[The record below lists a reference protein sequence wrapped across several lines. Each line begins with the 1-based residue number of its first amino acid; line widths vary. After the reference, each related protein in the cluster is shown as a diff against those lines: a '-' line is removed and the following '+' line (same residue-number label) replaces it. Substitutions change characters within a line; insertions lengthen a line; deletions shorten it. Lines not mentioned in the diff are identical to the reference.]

1 MNKSQKS
8 IYSGMGYA
16 MLANVP
22 PIYGIYTAFV
32 PVLVYFIFG
41 TSRHNSMG
49 TFAVVSIMVGKA
61 VLKYAHDPV
70 TVQSIE
76 NLSVSVDTE
85 PRAIDHPIYDPKTVV
100 SSLCLAVGCIQVSRI
115 MVFVERISLILLC

>member
-1 MNKSQKS
+1 M
-8 IYSGMGYA
+8 YLGMGYA

-70 TVQSIE
+70 TIE
-76 NLSVSVDTE
+76 TMNSTVSVDTE
-85 PRAIDHPIYDPKTVV
+85 PWAIGRPIYDTKTVV

-115 MVFVERISLILLC
+115 MIHFP